1 MTYNYLKIPRKSNN
15 NKMVQES
22 FSKMRYMCVSGFTTC
37 LPTLEKN
44 PTGKIRYYLN
54 LNISKRRNFYV
65 FIKIYYYVFDT
76 PFTKIKLVIL
86 KL

>member
-37 LPTLEKN
+37 LPTLEKKPHWQN
-44 PTGKIRYYLN
+44 SLLFKFKYLKKEKF
-54 LNISKRRNFYV
+54 LRLHKNILLCF
-65 FIKIYYYVFDT
+65 
-76 PFTKIKLVIL
+76 
-86 KL
+86 